1 MTFGLLDLW
10 LIIAK
15 GTTYLIGVHITSVI
29 IHLRL
34 SNKIQKIEAERI
46 SSPLLIEESLKFA
59 KMVLLKQYS
68 HICIFFR

>member
-29 IHLRL
+29 IHLPL

-59 KMVLLKQYS
+59 KMALL
-68 HICIFFR
+68 